1 MRFNVTSYWGLQSAL
16 NEIRPDGV
24 ISIMDAAHLVP
35 DLGLDPSCHLRLG
48 FHDIEVPEAGK
59 VPPSPAS
66 IEELVEFA
74 RRQRTRGARSILIH
88 CMAGVRRSPAAA
100 YVLAVSVRHE
110 DPVRAAHVLFREA
123 PFADPNMLMVN
134 HAEAAMSLM
143 GSMTAALRE
152 ARKSIKATSQQH
164 FFSI

>member
-1 MRFNVTSYWGLQSAL
+1 MRIMVDSYWNAIETRRHE
-16 NEIRPDGV
+16 NPDAV

-35 DLGLDPSCHLRLG
+35 DLGLDSSCHLRLG
-48 FHDIEVPEAGK
+48 FHDIEVPETGK

-134 HAEAAMSLM
+134 HAEALMSLM

-152 ARKSIKATSQQH
+152 ARKSIKAASQQH